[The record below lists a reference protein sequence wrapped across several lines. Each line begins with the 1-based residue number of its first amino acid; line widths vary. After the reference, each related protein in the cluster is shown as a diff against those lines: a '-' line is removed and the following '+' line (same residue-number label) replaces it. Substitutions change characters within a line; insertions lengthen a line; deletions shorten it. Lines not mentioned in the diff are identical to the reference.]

1 VRILAVNVG
10 SSSVKVSVI
19 DKHAVVS
26 RVDRDSPNGQLDEDD
41 VRRLLEGKEA
51 VDAVA
56 HRLVH
61 GAALF
66 SEPTLV
72 DADVR
77 RQLQSLVEFAPL
89 HLPRSLAAID
99 LVNRIAPNLPSIAC
113 FDTAFHRHIPPS
125 ASTYAIPAEWRERW
139 PIRRYGFHGLSH
151 AWATARAA
159 ALVHRGVES
168 LRIVSC
174 HLGSGSSLAA
184 VMGGVSI
191 DTTMGFT
198 PMEGLVMATRSG
210 SIDPGL
216 ILWLETTNGITP
228 AELAQKLEHE
238 SGLLGLAG
246 SDDMK
251 ELLSRETQGDSKASL
266 AVGVF
271 LHRLQGQIAAMA
283 AAMGGLDVLTFAGG
297 IGEHAPSIRARAVS
311 RLRFLGVALDEGV
324 NAETTGD
331 GEISHADS
339 EVRTFVI
346 MAQEDVQMALDV
358 EAMGS

>member
-10 SSSVKVSVI
+10 SSSVKLSVV
-19 DKHAVVS
+19 DKNSVVF
-26 RVDRDSPNGQLDEDD
+26 RADTPNSQLDEDD
-41 VRRLLEGKEA
+41 LQRALTSTGA

-61 GAALF
+61 GAAIF
-66 SEPTLV
+66 SEPTLI
-72 DADVR
+72 DANVR
-77 RQLQSLVEFAPL
+77 EQLESLVAFAPL

-99 LVNRIAPNLPSIAC
+99 LVTRIAPDLPSIAC

-174 HLGSGSSLAA
+174 HLGAGSSLAA
-184 VMGGVSI
+184 VMGGVSV

-210 SIDPGL
+210 SVDPGL
-216 ILWLETTNGITP
+216 LLWLETVNGIAP
-228 AELAQKLEHE
+228 AELAQKLEYE

-246 SDDMK
+246 TGDMK
-251 ELLSRETQGDSKASL
+251 ELLERETRGDDQARL
-266 AVGVF
+266 AVGVC

-283 AAMGGLDVLTFAGG
+283 AAMGGLDLLTFAGG
-297 IGEHAPSIRARAVS
+297 IGERAPSIRARAVS
-311 RLRFLGVALDEGV
+311 RLRFLGVALDESA
-324 NAETTGD
+324 NAETTSD
-331 GEISHADS
+331 AEISHADS
-339 EVRTFVI
+339 TVRTFVI
-346 MAQEDVQMALDV
+346 TAQEDLQMALDV
-358 EAMGS
+358 EAMLS